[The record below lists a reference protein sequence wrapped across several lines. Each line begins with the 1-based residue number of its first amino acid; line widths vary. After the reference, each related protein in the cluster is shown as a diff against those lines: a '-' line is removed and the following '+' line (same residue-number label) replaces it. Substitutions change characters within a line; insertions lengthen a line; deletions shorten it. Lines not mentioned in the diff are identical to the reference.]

1 MKTTEIVGYKRANLG
16 RKAAQDLR
24 NEGMV
29 PGVLYGG
36 EEQIAFYAPAY
47 LFRPLIFTS
56 DAYRVKVNIEGTV
69 YDAILQEKQYHPV
82 NDTLIHAD
90 FFIVNDEKVVK
101 IKVPIRLNGVSRGQ
115 RSGGKLLHKLRQLTV
130 RGRVMDIPE
139 YVDVD
144 ITDLRLGKS
153 IKVKSIELADLEIL
167 DSLDN
172 PIASVN
178 VPRSVTEVDDDEP
191 TEDAEGIEGE
201 DEAETAAE

>member
-1 MKTTEIVGYKRANLG
+1 
-16 RKAAQDLR
+16 
-24 NEGMV
+24 
-29 PGVLYGG
+29 
-36 EEQIAFYAPAY
+36 
-47 LFRPLIFTS
+47 
-56 DAYRVKVNIEGTV
+56 
-69 YDAILQEKQYHPV
+69 
-82 NDTLIHAD
+82 
-90 FFIVNDEKVVK
+90 
-101 IKVPIRLNGVSRGQ
+101 LNGVSRGQ